1 MPELA
6 LENVTAGIVVECDDE
21 ATFQADPLTDE
32 DILAEFNHSADANVE
47 KEEEMDED
55 EIVIVDEP
63 PKPPT
68 QCELRHAISVLNTF
82 SFFADD
88 VHLDNLRKSTRNISQ
103 IIVSRLQRGNK
114 LLQIISAELSKC
126 YIQILHDRC
135 SVMFRFCF
143 LSTVCFVG

>member
-6 LENVTAGIVVECDDE
+6 LENVTAGIVVECDDDE
-21 ATFQADPLTDE
+21 ATFETDSLTDE
-32 DILAEFNHSADANVE
+32 DTLAEFNHSDVNVE
-47 KEEEMDED
+47 KEEEMDDD

-68 QCELRHAISVLNTF
+68 QCELCHAISVLNTF

-103 IIVSRLQRGNK
+103 IIDQS
-114 LLQIISAELSKC
+114 LSVAKRQQVTTN
-126 YIQILHDRC
+126 YF
-135 SVMFRFCF
+135 S
-143 LSTVCFVG
+143 